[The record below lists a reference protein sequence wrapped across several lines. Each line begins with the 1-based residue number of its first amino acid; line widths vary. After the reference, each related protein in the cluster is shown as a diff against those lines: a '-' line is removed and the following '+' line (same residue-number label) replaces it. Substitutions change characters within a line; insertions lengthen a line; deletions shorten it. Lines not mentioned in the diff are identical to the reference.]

1 MANIWEKVISI
12 LAGNLNL
19 GHGYLITTVT
29 IARLVAG
36 RQYFLLLSFGCM
48 MSFEK
53 VITDELCQ
61 KPSQVCWQ

>member
-1 MANIWEKVISI
+1 M
-12 LAGNLNL
+12 AGNLNL

-61 KPSQVCWQ
+61 KPSQVC